1 MSIRWSNKKDGSNPV
16 MVRWET
22 KVAEFIQIEV
32 SPSHVFRIR
41 IDKHKDK

>member
-1 MSIRWSNKKDGSNPV
+1 MNIRWAGKKGGGDPV

-32 SPSHVFRIR
+32 SPSHILRIR
-41 IDKHKDK
+41 IAKVKNK